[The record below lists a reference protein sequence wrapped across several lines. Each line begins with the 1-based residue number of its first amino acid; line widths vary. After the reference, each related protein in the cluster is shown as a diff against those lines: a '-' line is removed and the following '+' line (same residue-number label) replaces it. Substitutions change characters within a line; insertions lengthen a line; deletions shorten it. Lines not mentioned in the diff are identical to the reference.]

1 MKHGLTVG
9 DLIEILGQ
17 YDPDMQ
23 VHMSMNMEYQSLIR
37 SDFVEEFV
45 REDGS
50 KYLLIT
56 DSPSSD
62 WDDVDYD
69 DGQPDEAQEW
79 YDYDPDC

>member
-50 KYLLIT
+50 K
-56 DSPSSD
+56 
-62 WDDVDYD
+62 
-69 DGQPDEAQEW
+69 
-79 YDYDPDC
+79 